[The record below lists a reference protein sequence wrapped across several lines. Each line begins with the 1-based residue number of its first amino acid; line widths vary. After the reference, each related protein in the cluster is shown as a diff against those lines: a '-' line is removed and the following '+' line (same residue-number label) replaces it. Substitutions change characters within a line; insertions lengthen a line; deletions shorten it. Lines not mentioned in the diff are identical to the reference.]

1 MSNKVI
7 HFEVQADDVARAKE
21 FYEKAFGWKITPAM
35 SKEKGDAMD
44 YWMLETGPRE
54 EPGISGG
61 MYQRPIADPIHTYD
75 CTVMVEDIDKVIADI
90 KANGGTITREK
101 SLMEGIGYFASCL
114 DTEGNRFAIMQ
125 STDWKA

>member
-7 HFEVQADDVARAKE
+7 HFEVQADDVARAKA
-21 FYEKAFGWKITPAM
+21 FYEKAFGWKVTPAM
-35 SKEKGDAMD
+35 SKEHGDGMD

-61 MYQRPIADPIHTYD
+61 MYQRPSADPIHTYD

-125 STDWKA
+125 ATDWKA